1 MYIIIKKSYRSFLV
15 GWLVVFYVW
24 LVGFFVCSDSCLIVI
39 PLVSASIFTECSTQE
54 TSICG
59 KLTVHIQIGIF
70 VEIETWLSPIQTY
83 LKILIYAINVGPAIL
98 NLRKIEN
105 FTVIEVFEHTTLLL
119 QWYSYLIM
127 MGNKIF
133 QLRVPTIN

>member
-1 MYIIIKKSYRSFLV
+1 M
-15 GWLVVFYVW
+15 
-24 LVGFFVCSDSCLIVI
+24 CSDSCIIII

-59 KLTVHIQIGIF
+59 KLTVHTQIGIF
-70 VEIETWLSPIQTY
+70 VETEIWLSPIQTY
-83 LKILIYAINVGPAIL
+83 LKILIFAINVGPAIL

-105 FTVIEVFEHTTLLL
+105 FTVFEHTTLLL

-127 MGNKIF
+127 IGNKIF
-133 QLRVPTIN
+133 QLKVPTIN